1 MMKFLSL
8 FNGKIADAFSG
19 LRRTLGL
26 LTENE
31 AHGAYLAEAQDRV
44 DLERRMRELD
54 HPRRSNGLSFGYS
67 WNA

>member
-1 MMKFLSL
+1 MMKLLSL
-8 FNGKIADAFSG
+8 FDGKIADAFSG

-31 AHGAYLAEAQDRV
+31 ADRAYLAEAQDRV

-54 HPRRSNGLSFGYS
+54 HPRRSSGLSFGYS

>member
-1 MMKFLSL
+1 MTKFLSR

-31 AHGAYLAEAQDRV
+31 AYGAYLAEAQDRV

-54 HPRRSNGLSFGYS
+54 HPGRSNGLSFGYS

>member
-26 LTENE
+26 LTEKE
-31 AHGAYLAEAQDRV
+31 ADRAFLAEARDRV

>member
-1 MMKFLSL
+1 MKFLS
-8 FNGKIADAFSG
+8 FFDGKIADAFSS

-26 LTENE
+26 LSENE
-31 AHGAYLAEAQDRV
+31 ADRAYLAEAQDRV

-54 HPRRSNGLSFGYS
+54 HPRRSSGLSFGYS